1 MKPEDQAWQK
11 LVAAARNVRD
21 ERDTAAPYGF
31 ATRVAAL
38 AMATGR
44 PPTGAA
50 LIDRLAWRALGVAA
64 LLAVISVAS
73 NYSSLM
79 ASPDEDLLLDDF
91 TATALLEVSP
101 P

>member
-11 LVAAARNVRD
+11 LVAAARHVRD

-38 AMATGR
+38 AMTAGRPATGV
-44 PPTGAA
+44 A
-50 LIDRLAWRALGVAA
+50 LIDRLAWRALGVSA
-64 LLAVISVAS
+64 LLAMISVAS
-73 NYSSLM
+73 SYTSLM
-79 ASPDEDLLLDDF
+79 ASPDEDLLLDDL